1 MNPRPP
7 FVMHLIRLSA
17 AWLVLLSAA
26 WGQEVE
32 LVRVWTG
39 HRAAESFT
47 RISEYFTGEENTGG
61 QTVLRTDP
69 AQRTGYY
76 WLIRTSTSARMAEVR
91 VEISVV
97 ETSSLSPS
105 VSEWLVDLP
114 EGNHVTLAGL
124 TGTAWQQPGT
134 QPVAWRLRLLS
145 PDGREL
151 AREQSFLW
159 TGPE

>member
-1 MNPRPP
+1 MRI
-7 FVMHLIRLSA
+7 IRLSA
-17 AWLVLLSAA
+17 AWLVLLSSA

-69 AQRTGYY
+69 AERTGFY
-76 WLIRTSTSARMAEVR
+76 WLIRTSASAPIANAR
-91 VEISVV
+91 VEISTVG
-97 ETSSLSPS
+97 TDFNAPS

-114 EGNHVTLAGL
+114 AGSRVTLAGL
-124 TGTAWQQPGT
+124 TGTPWQQPRA

-145 PDGREL
+145 SDGREL

-159 TGPE
+159 TEPE